1 MQQSVPNAE
10 AGRVNDPL
18 ISDLQEDR
26 RQIEAASADARDLI
40 AGLSETQFN
49 WTPVAGHWSIAE
61 CLDHLSV
68 TNRELIKPLRAA
80 VMDARSKGLTGSGP
94 FRHGWLVNKFVRSME
109 PPVKRKFKAP
119 AIFRP
124 RPEMSVREVAREFFA
139 VQDEVLQ
146 LIREANGIH
155 LARVKISSPVTRWLK
170 YSLGQAFDLIAT
182 HERRH
187 LWQARQVKTD
197 PAFPPADAAEGEAS

>member
-1 MQQSVPNAE
+1 MQQDVVFDD
-10 AGRVNDPL
+10 AGQVNESLLP
-18 ISDLQEDR
+18 DLQEYA
-26 RQIEAASADARDLI
+26 RQIEAVNKDAGDLI

-49 WTPVAGHWSIAE
+49 WVPAPGQWSISE
-61 CLDHLSV
+61 CLDHLNV
-68 TNRELIKPLRAA
+68 TNRKLIKPLRDAIN
-80 VMDARSKGLTGSGP
+80 DARSKGLTSRGP
-94 FRHGWLVNKFVRSME
+94 FRHGWLVNKIVRSLE

-124 RPEMSVREVAREFFA
+124 RPEMSVAEVAGDFFA

-155 LARVKISSPVTRWLK
+155 LARVKIASPVSRLLK

-187 LWQARQVKTD
+187 LWQARQVKGD
-197 PAFPPADAAEGEAS
+197 PAFPVAETAN

>member
-1 MQQSVPNAE
+1 MQQNETSDNPGQVNISLVP
-10 AGRVNDPL
+10 
-18 ISDLQEDR
+18 DLQEDR
-26 RQIEAASADARDLI
+26 RQLELLNEDARDLL

-49 WTPVAGHWSIAE
+49 WAPAPGQWSIGE
-61 CLDHLSV
+61 CLDHLNV

-80 VMDARSKGLTGSGP
+80 INDARARGLTAQGP

-124 RPEMSVREVAREFFA
+124 RPELSVIEVSREFFE
-139 VQDEVLQ
+139 VQDEVRQ
-146 LIREANGIH
+146 LIEEANGIN
-155 LARVKISSPVTRWLK
+155 LARVKIASPVSRFIK
-170 YSLGQAFDLIAT
+170 YSIGQAFDLIAT

-187 LWQARQVKTD
+187 LWQAREVKTQRS
-197 PAFPPADAAEGEAS
+197 FPHLEAPG